1 MTRELS
7 RFVLL
12 WPLIPCLALA
22 APPATT
28 MPLAGQWRFSLDA
41 NKEGIQKEYFNRD
54 LAGLIALP
62 GSTDEAHLGAP
73 NPARPSLDGLFRL
86 YVYEGPAWYQR
97 DVEIPAAWRGK
108 QVVLFLE
115 RCHWDT
121 RVWVDARYI
130 GAQDS
135 LIAPHVYDLGTT
147 LAPRKHRLTIC
158 VDNTKKIDLGRFVSI
173 NYEGTQTNWNG
184 LIGKLELRAKD
195 PVSIADVEV
204 YPDVARKLARVRVT
218 IANQTG
224 RPSTGVLTIGAAGV
238 PAIRMQFSAAEPR
251 TIATAE
257 LPMGA
262 HPRMWDEFSP
272 ARYRLSVSMTAGAFH
287 DSENVTFGMRDFAT
301 QGTQFTLNGRP
312 IILRGTLECAIF
324 PHTGY
329 PPTDVDSWRR
339 IYTII
344 KSYGLNHMRFHSW
357 CPPDAAFTP
366 AAQEGILIQAEGP
379 QANVPAGRDAPRD
392 DFLEQ

>member
-1 MTRELS
+1 MATLQEENDLFAAPGSRNLDVALIPRRTFVHVEPEEAVQRGS
-7 RFVLL
+7 GGIRRAKMRFVSRAWKRDKPGQIAIEVFFLNSL
-12 WPLIPCLALA
+12 FIGIEREP
-22 APPATT
+22 
-28 MPLAGQWRFSLDA
+28 PLAGQWRFSLDA

-86 YVYEGPAWYQR
+86 YVYEGPAGDQR

-195 PVSIADVEV
+195 PVSIEDVEV
-204 YPDVARKLARVRVT
+204 YPDVARKTAKLSITVANVT
-218 IANQTG
+218 G
-224 RPSTGVLTIGAAGV
+224 HPVDGKLTLSAALHPAGV
-238 PAIRMQFSAAEPR
+238 
-251 TIATAE
+251 
-257 LPMGA
+257 
-262 HPRMWDEFSP
+262 
-272 ARYRLSVSMTAGAFH
+272 
-287 DSENVTFGMRDFAT
+287 
-301 QGTQFTLNGRP
+301 
-312 IILRGTLECAIF
+312 
-324 PHTGY
+324 
-329 PPTDVDSWRR
+329 
-339 IYTII
+339 
-344 KSYGLNHMRFHSW
+344 K
-357 CPPDAAFTP
+357 
-366 AAQEGILIQAEGP
+366 
-379 QANVPAGRDAPRD
+379 VPAQIGRAHV
-392 DFLEQ
+392 